1 MSTTTIPR
9 GWFFKPIIQTSVP
22 MKPNLLKLRACF
34 IEYPLATKLMVR
46 NLSYSTS
53 ESSLKEE
60 FSNFGQVAEVK
71 LVKDET
77 SKKSK
82 GYAFVQYTNQDDAI
96 SALEN
101 MDEKYL
107 DGRVIFVELAKPI
120 KDKKSF
126 YPRTSGPP
134 QDLQFLAQNDA
145 GD

>member
-1 MSTTTIPR
+1 
-9 GWFFKPIIQTSVP
+9 
-22 MKPNLLKLRACF
+22 MKPNSLKLRACF
-34 IEYPLATKLMVR
+34 IQYPVATKLMVR

-126 YPRTSGPP
+126 YPITSGPP
-134 QDLQFLAQNDA
+134 QDLQFLAQKEAED
-145 GD
+145 